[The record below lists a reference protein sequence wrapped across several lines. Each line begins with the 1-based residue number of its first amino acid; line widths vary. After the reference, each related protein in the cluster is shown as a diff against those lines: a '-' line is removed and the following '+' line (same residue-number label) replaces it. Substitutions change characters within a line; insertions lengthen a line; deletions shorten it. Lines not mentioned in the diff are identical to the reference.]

1 MNRALWLYFLLA
13 YGLSWLVA
21 APLALQGQG
30 LISGVPPWLHL
41 LSAYGPLLAAVG
53 VTAVVILAVILIARR
68 YGPESLSHRENLLPT
83 RNSAL

>member
-1 MNRALWLYFLLA
+1 VALLSFGLRAEL
-13 YGLSWLVA
+13 LVA

-30 LISGVPPWLHL
+30 ILSGIPAWLHL

-68 YGPESLSHRENLLPT
+68 YGPESLSHREKQT
-83 RNSAL
+83 RAP